1 MKTVVAFVMVSL
13 MGLAACG
20 PKAQTAPA
28 NAAPAPAPAPA
39 TSAGAPS
46 VISVGEPGLL

>member
-20 PKAQTAPA
+20 PKAQTTPAPA
-28 NAAPAPAPAPA
+28 AAPAAPAAPAPAAAPA
-39 TSAGAPS
+39 AKPAEAPKK
-46 VISVGEPGLL
+46 

>member
-20 PKAQTAPA
+20 PKAQTTPAA
-28 NAAPAPAPAPA
+28 NAQPAAATPAPA
-39 TSAGAPS
+39 TPAGAP
-46 VISVGEPGLL
+46 PP